1 MQQDLLTPT
10 QTPREAILFSAM
22 LRLPAEVPFA
32 EKAELVEKMLD
43 DLGLM
48 DCADTLI
55 GDEMIRG
62 ISGGEKK
69 RTSIGIEL
77 VMRPKLIFL
86 DEPTSG
92 LDAFAAHVI
101 MKKVAGLAHS
111 GGCNV
116 LTTIHQPSSE
126 VFHSFDKI
134 MLLRKG
140 EALFFGTPPQLSKG
154 LAACGL
160 ACPGEFNLADHA
172 LFIVQSEADEKIAQ
186 LRTSLPTAA
195 SSTSLAADEGLAS
208 DSGHDVRTGMAVEQK
223 ASAGFTVQA
232 VQLAKRELQG
242 LWRNKP
248 GFIATFLVPTVLNL
262 FFALIF
268 FQVGDTTL
276 GTYETMSHFGGMTQI
291 AIGGMFGSA
300 QPLLLRFPLDR
311 GIFLREYATS
321 TYGAVPYFLSKS
333 LVELPTLFVIS
344 CLVYLVSY
352 WLMAFNGS
360 WLIFVLVY
368 WIAGLAAASTALLV
382 GCLVPNAEVAQQAAP
397 ALFVPQLLFAGFFIR
412 TAQIPEWLSWVQYL
426 CGLKYGMNLFILN
439 EFGEGTTAGWEEG
452 PRKAAKAIVDNND
465 IDPDRWWVYL
475 LILLVLICA
484 FRLLAIL
491 ALAKRAEAFF

>member
-1 MQQDLLTPT
+1 
-10 QTPREAILFSAM
+10 
-22 LRLPAEVPFA
+22 
-32 EKAELVEKMLD
+32 
-43 DLGLM
+43 
-48 DCADTLI
+48 
-55 GDEMIRG
+55 
-62 ISGGEKK
+62 
-69 RTSIGIEL
+69 
-77 VMRPKLIFL
+77 
-86 DEPTSG
+86 
-92 LDAFAAHVI
+92 
-101 MKKVAGLAHS
+101 
-111 GGCNV
+111 
-116 LTTIHQPSSE
+116 
-126 VFHSFDKI
+126 
-134 MLLRKG
+134 
-140 EALFFGTPPQLSKG
+140 
-154 LAACGL
+154 
-160 ACPGEFNLADHA
+160 
-172 LFIVQSEADEKIAQ
+172 
-186 LRTSLPTAA
+186 
-195 SSTSLAADEGLAS
+195 
-208 DSGHDVRTGMAVEQK
+208 
-223 ASAGFTVQA
+223 

-465 IDPDRWWVYL
+465 IDPDSWWVYL

>member
-1 MQQDLLTPT
+1 
-10 QTPREAILFSAM
+10 
-22 LRLPAEVPFA
+22 
-32 EKAELVEKMLD
+32 
-43 DLGLM
+43 
-48 DCADTLI
+48 
-55 GDEMIRG
+55 
-62 ISGGEKK
+62 
-69 RTSIGIEL
+69 
-77 VMRPKLIFL
+77 
-86 DEPTSG
+86 
-92 LDAFAAHVI
+92 
-101 MKKVAGLAHS
+101 
-111 GGCNV
+111 
-116 LTTIHQPSSE
+116 
-126 VFHSFDKI
+126 
-134 MLLRKG
+134 G

-172 LFIVQSEADEKIAQ
+172 LFVVQSEADEKIAK
-186 LRTSLPTAA
+186 LRTSLPTVT
-195 SSTSLAADEGLAS
+195 SSTSLAADEGLAVA
-208 DSGHDVRTGMAVEQK
+208 HK

-248 GFIATFLVPTVLNL
+248 GFVAKFLVPTVLNL

-268 FQVGDTTL
+268 FKVGDTTL
-276 GTYETMSHFGGMTQI
+276 DTYETMSHFGGMTQI
-291 AIGGMFGSA
+291 AIGGIFGSA

-397 ALFVPQLLFAGFFIR
+397 ALFVPQLLFAGFFIS
-412 TAQIPEWLSWVQYL
+412 TAQIPVWLNWVQYL

-439 EFGEGTTAGWEEG
+439 EFGEGTTEGW
-452 PRKAAKAIVDNND
+452 D
-465 IDPDRWWVYL
+465 
-475 LILLVLICA
+475 
-484 FRLLAIL
+484 
-491 ALAKRAEAFF
+491 

>member
-1 MQQDLLTPT
+1 M
-10 QTPREAILFSAM
+10 
-22 LRLPAEVPFA
+22 
-32 EKAELVEKMLD
+32 
-43 DLGLM
+43 
-48 DCADTLI
+48 
-55 GDEMIRG
+55 
-62 ISGGEKK
+62 
-69 RTSIGIEL
+69 
-77 VMRPKLIFL
+77 
-86 DEPTSG
+86 
-92 LDAFAAHVI
+92 AH
-101 MKKVAGLAHS
+101 
-111 GGCNV
+111 
-116 LTTIHQPSSE
+116 
-126 VFHSFDKI
+126 
-134 MLLRKG
+134 
-140 EALFFGTPPQLSKG
+140 
-154 LAACGL
+154 
-160 ACPGEFNLADHA
+160 
-172 LFIVQSEADEKIAQ
+172 
-186 LRTSLPTAA
+186 
-195 SSTSLAADEGLAS
+195 
-208 DSGHDVRTGMAVEQK
+208 K

-248 GFIATFLVPTVLNL
+248 GFVAKFLVPTVLNL

-268 FQVGDTTL
+268 FKVGDTTL
-276 GTYETMSHFGGMTQI
+276 DTYETMSHFGGMTQI
-291 AIGGMFGSA
+291 AIGGIFGSA

-397 ALFVPQLLFAGFFIR
+397 ALFVPQLLFAGFFIS
-412 TAQIPEWLSWVQYL
+412 TAQIPVWLNWVQYL

-439 EFGEGTTAGWEEG
+439 EFGEGTTEGWD
-452 PRKAAKAIVDNND
+452 PAARAAANAIVDNND